1 MTKRRAALTY
11 ELALTKVAGLI
22 GWPRTAEI
30 VGQAERTVRNWSD
43 PDCSPNIRLD
53 AAEKLDIAF
62 AEAGGRGSPFG
73 EVYHTRLKTSLA
85 NSFGSAEAIAEAAAV
100 SAKEGG
106 ESVAAAIAA
115 ARPDAGDADY
125 AAAERELEES
135 IAADTATLSAIRR
148 RREAE
153 RELEDRT

>member
-11 ELALTKVAGLI
+11 ELALTKVAGVI
-22 GWPRTAEI
+22 GWDRAAAI
-30 VGQAERTVRNWSD
+30 VGQVERTVRNWSD
-43 PDCSPNIRLD
+43 PDTSANIRLD

-62 AEAGGRGSPFG
+62 AQAGGRGAPFG

-85 NSFGSAEAIAEAAAV
+85 NSFGTAEAIAEAAAL

-106 ESVAAAIAA
+106 EGVAAAIAA
-115 ARPDAGDADY
+115 SRPDANDADF
-125 AAAERELEES
+125 AAAERELEEA
-135 IAADTATLSAIRR
+135 IAANTATLSAIRR

-153 RELEDRT
+153 AQVEEQL